1 MKNLKKFNFTDNEIK
16 KLEKIAISRLYQP
29 QELIIKE
36 GERDR
41 SLIIIE
47 NGIVEVV
54 IHIDSQR
61 KAVATL
67 NSGDIIGELNFTIPL
82 HRSADVRAVELTETL
97 IFNYHELCKL
107 LESDDSLAVKFFQ
120 AINLLLINKIHN
132 ML

>member
-120 AINLLLINKIHN
+120 AINLLLINKIHK